1 MLDIVEHDGNAWIA
15 KSNYPGVPGHDD
27 NWQLISKRGQRG
39 HRGESVRGAQGEKG
53 AKGDKGDDALEI
65 VNWHID
71 PVNYRVV
78 PFTSNGKPG
87 KPLELRALFERFLEE
102 VGAT

>member
-1 MLDIVEHDGNAWIA
+1 MDIVTFDGAAYIA
-15 KSNYPGVPGHDD
+15 RSDTPGLCPGDG
-27 NWQLISKRGQRG
+27 WEPLSKRGQRG
-39 HRGESVRGAQGEKG
+39 RRGESVKGPQGEKG

-65 VNWHID
+65 VDWHID
-71 PVNYRVV
+71 PVNYRAI
-78 PFTSNGKPG
+78 PFMSNGKPG